1 MIDLIGSQFPTND
14 NNVKFKWIDGVL
26 LTAMKNG
33 DWIIIDEMNLA
44 NQSILE
50 GLNSILDEK
59 QCLFVPELNREIKA
73 HPEFQIFATQNPV
86 YQGGGRKFL
95 PKNFL
100 NRFIKIY
107 LDELNV
113 NDYSEILEKIFIGNN
128 NDSIDKNL
136 IKNLVEFNEEVK
148 KEIKK
153 NKISLNEVGEFNL
166 RTMIKFLNTYK
177 LNKYD
182 IIVICNTFYLSRIR
196 HFDIKKSLLNK
207 FIQIFYNNNSNID
220 IESYLYNST
229 NYFEE
234 IKLCIENN
242 YPIIISGEGSIGKK
256 HLIKT
261 MFLNMNKNNLNSFYL
276 YSTMDSSELL
286 GNFDKSNI
294 NYQLNQY
301 ISELKLKNNNDIINN
316 IEKIEKQKLFL
327 IEKTDMNNNEYNF
340 EWHDSILINSI
351 INGDMII
358 LDNANTC
365 NSAVLDRLNS
375 LLDDDKKIYLNE
387 SGENRIIQP
396 NNKFRIFLTMNPLL
410 GEVSRALKNRCV
422 ELYYTGNKIIFD
434 KNNNNFLNSF
444 NINGNFNNIKIN
456 LFEFGNIDINTNLFF
471 DLMKMSQF
479 PFYISFD
486 IFIIYFIKEL
496 EIISDDIN
504 NNSKGDIFPKDIKF
518 NFNKYMKYITL
529 IKYYRTQGND
539 ILQCINKSLYIIDNN
554 PENDLNKISLMTEKY
569 INLIH
574 DYFLQIFDSKQ
585 NINKIFGESINFQIF
600 LLYHFNIIYDSK
612 DELNRDM
619 FIKNLE
625 NLLDINRNI
634 IKYKEKTTKNKNN
647 ENNNYINNEEL
658 ISLFNSNS
666 FLFNNNKLLLN
677 YSNNNIIISLFV

>member
-1 MIDLIGSQFPTND
+1 M
-14 NNVKFKWIDGVL
+14 
-26 LTAMKNG
+26 
-33 DWIIIDEMNLA
+33 
-44 NQSILE
+44 
-50 GLNSILDEK
+50 
-59 QCLFVPELNREIKA
+59 
-73 HPEFQIFATQNPV
+73 
-86 YQGGGRKFL
+86 
-95 PKNFL
+95 
-100 NRFIKIY
+100 
-107 LDELNV
+107 
-113 NDYSEILEKIFIGNN
+113 
-128 NDSIDKNL
+128 

-351 INGDMII
+351 INGDTII

-434 KNNNNFLNSF
+434 KNN
-444 NINGNFNNIKIN
+444 
-456 LFEFGNIDINTNLFF
+456 
-471 DLMKMSQF
+471 
-479 PFYISFD
+479 
-486 IFIIYFIKEL
+486 
-496 EIISDDIN
+496 
-504 NNSKGDIFPKDIKF
+504 
-518 NFNKYMKYITL
+518 
-529 IKYYRTQGND
+529 
-539 ILQCINKSLYIIDNN
+539 
-554 PENDLNKISLMTEKY
+554 
-569 INLIH
+569 
-574 DYFLQIFDSKQ
+574 
-585 NINKIFGESINFQIF
+585 
-600 LLYHFNIIYDSK
+600 
-612 DELNRDM
+612 
-619 FIKNLE
+619 KN
-625 NLLDINRNI
+625 
-634 IKYKEKTTKNKNN
+634 
-647 ENNNYINNEEL
+647 
-658 ISLFNSNS
+658 
-666 FLFNNNKLLLN
+666 
-677 YSNNNIIISLFV
+677 